1 MKRLIVDVDDTICV
15 TNNGDY
21 KSAIPIEQVIQQLR
35 EYQSRGFQIVLH
47 SSRNMRTYEGNVGKI
62 NAHTLPILVEWLIQH
77 NVPYDEIYMGKPWC
91 GREGFYVDDK
101 AIRPK
106 EFANMSYEEIQ
117 QLLKEGRI

>member
-1 MKRLIVDVDDTICV
+1 MKRLIVDVDDTVCV

-21 KSAIPIEQVIQQLR
+21 KSAIPIEQVIRQLR

>member
-62 NAHTLPILVEWLIQH
+62 NAHSLPILVEWLIQH

>member
-1 MKRLIVDVDDTICV
+1 MDVDDTICV

-21 KSAIPIEQVIQQLR
+21 KGAIPIEQVIQQLR

-62 NAHTLPILVEWLIQH
+62 NAHSLPILVEWLIQH